1 MSAVSL
7 VKSPV
12 AKAPDRS
19 EGLLEVLRFYAAHE
33 GEFGRAGALLK
44 YGRFFPHVNERPKGL
59 RMGPMG
65 LCYCNCT
72 RARYPY
78 LADDLVPFHY
88 AEGYALDSE
97 LGIPFEHAWLVDLNG
112 RAIDLTWT
120 DTKNAVYFGVTFSDA
135 FVYQA
140 MKETG
145 LFGILPSVVLQKSLF
160 ANSAAFKATL
170 WKPSLPGLPH
180 GTLTRPAS

>member
-7 VKSPV
+7 VESSV
-12 AKAPDRS
+12 AKAPDQS
-19 EGLLEVLRFYAAHE
+19 EGLLGMLRLMAAHE
-33 GEFGRAGALLK
+33 GEFGPASALLK
-44 YGRFFPHVNERPKGL
+44 YGRAFPHVNARPKAL
-59 RMGPMG
+59 RMGPKG

-78 LADDLVPFHY
+78 LADDPVPYHY
-88 AEGYALDSE
+88 AEGYALDPD
-97 LGIPFEHAWLVDLNG
+97 LGVPLQHAWLVDLNG

-120 DTKNAVYFGVTFSDA
+120 DTKNVIYFGVTFNDA

-145 LFGILPSVVLQKSLF
+145 LFGILPSVALQKRLF

-170 WKPSLPGLPH
+170 WKPTLPGLPS
-180 GTLTRPAS
+180 GRLCQT